1 MADQEDESKGILSPY
16 QKKYLAAI
24 IPVVIAV
31 MASISY
37 IRYLNFYTS
46 NWDLGIEMQM
56 LADNFHGYILYEAG
70 DFETYGVVSHLEIH
84 STYIALIFSYAYQAL
99 SEPVFLFVCQ
109 ALFFSLS
116 LIPLNA
122 ISRYYGLSD
131 KQSLIVSILYVTN
144 VGFIASQMYD
154 FHWMSL
160 IPVELLTFFYLIARK
175 RYVLSAVIVVIGT
188 LTLEVFPILDM
199 GILLFFYYEEIISAG
214 SLKRYIVTG
223 ESIRVVILAI
233 FSAAVFLVIKDVNYD
248 LLPPLLHN
256 SLAISILK
264 NNYPESFLPSSFS
277 FSKMGSSLLYWGIL
291 YSSLGLIPFFYR
303 RHLIIALPWLY
314 ESILVVPQY
323 ASIQDQYSFIALPPL
338 FIGLILAIQRGNL
351 DPKTFAHILK
361 TAFYVLLTCLSA
373 VITYDAGAG
382 YPLSYR
388 VVLSVI
394 VGFIMLLALVLM
406 RNSSSIL
413 RLFREHRKS
422 IYAALTVVLIL
433 ILVFNFL
440 VGPLNIPNEEK
451 TVDSGYAFSYSM
463 NPEYNDLIKMVSMIP
478 GNASIISS
486 DNLFPY
492 ISNDPNAFSFYW
504 STPEN
509 LTFFMYYNLSS
520 NFSFTYVLIDQSQI
534 TYIPPAVMNHIQT
547 SYGLLSAVYTQQS
560 YPGNIYLYKYGYNG
574 KTLNMFQ

>member
-1 MADQEDESKGILSPY
+1 MANQEAEVKGILSRF

-24 IPVVIAV
+24 VAIVIAV

-56 LADNFHGYILYEAG
+56 LKDNFHGYILYEAG

-84 STYIALIFSYAYQAL
+84 STYIALLFSYAYQAL
-99 SEPVFLFVCQ
+99 GEPIFLFVCQ

-122 ISRYYGLSD
+122 LSRYYGLSD
-131 KQSLIVSILYVTN
+131 KQSLIISILYVTN

-175 RYVLSAVIVVIGT
+175 RYALSAILMVIGT

-199 GILLFFYYEEIISAG
+199 GVLLFFYYEEVLSAG
-214 SLKRYIVTG
+214 NLRKYIVTRG
-223 ESIRVVILAI
+223 SLQIVFLAI
-233 FSAAVFLVIKDVNYD
+233 FSVAIFLVIKDVNYD

-256 SLAISILK
+256 NLAISILK
-264 NNYPESFLPSSFS
+264 NNYPESFFPSPFS
-277 FSKMGSSLLYWGIL
+277 FFTTGSALLYWGIL
-291 YSSLGLIPFFYR
+291 YSSLGLIPFLYR

-338 FIGLILAIQRGNL
+338 FIGLILAIRRGNQ
-351 DPKTFAHILK
+351 DPKTFTYILK
-361 TAFYVLLTCLSA
+361 TAFYALLTCLSA
-373 VITYDAGAG
+373 VIAYDAGFA
-382 YPLSYR
+382 YPLPHR
-388 VVLSVI
+388 IILSVI
-394 VGFIMLLALVLM
+394 VGFIVLLAIILM
-406 RNSSSIL
+406 RASSSIL

-422 IYAALTVVLIL
+422 IYSALTVVFIL

-440 VGPLNIPNEEK
+440 IGPLNISNEEK

-463 NPEYNDLIKMVSMIP
+463 NPEYNDMIKMVSMIP

-492 ISNDPNAFSFYW
+492 ISKDPNAFSFYW

-509 LTFFMYYNLSS
+509 LTFFMYYNLSA
-520 NFSFTYVLIDQSQI
+520 NFSFTYVLIDQSQLS
-534 TYIPPAVMNHIQT
+534 YIPQQVLSHIQT
-547 SYGLLSAVYTQQS
+547 SYGLLSAIYAQQS
-560 YPGNIYLYKYGYNG
+560 YPGNIYLYKFGFTG
-574 KTLNMFQ
+574 KAVNMFQ